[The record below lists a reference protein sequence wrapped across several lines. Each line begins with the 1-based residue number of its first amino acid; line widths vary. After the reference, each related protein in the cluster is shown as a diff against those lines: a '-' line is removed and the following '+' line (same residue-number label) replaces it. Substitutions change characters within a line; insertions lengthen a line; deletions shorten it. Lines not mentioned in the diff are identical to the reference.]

1 MENVFKKL
9 STISIKDKV
18 EKKGKLDYLSWAN
31 AWALLKQN
39 YPTAQRIVYEDPAT
53 GLNYFTDG
61 KTCYVKIGIVVN
73 ELEHIDYLPIMDFRN
88 AAIVVDKVT
97 MFDVNKT
104 IQRSTV
110 KAIGLHGLGLSL
122 WIGEDIKE
130 APPLKTASKKPGLL
144 LNDVNYKKIVN
155 YIEENKELDR
165 NLILNNVLKKYTVES
180 QLLKRLKD
188 V

>member
-122 WIGEDIKE
+122 
-130 APPLKTASKKPGLL
+130 
-144 LNDVNYKKIVN
+144 
-155 YIEENKELDR
+155 
-165 NLILNNVLKKYTVES
+165 
-180 QLLKRLKD
+180 
-188 V
+188 